1 MHILIV
7 DQCCKQKDFP
17 DDCSEFDQK
26 VIDQT
31 SREDL
36 INRPDSCG
44 IPANDL
50 YQGRQQQAISRAVNT
65 LRANGH
71 SVVRLFV
78 SAGFGIVQE
87 STPLPPYNVTFQGMG
102 KSAIRDRAD
111 KLQIRADLARIL
123 SDIEQPDVAFLP
135 LGSDYL
141 EAIDLERVL
150 EALPDTTN
158 VVLFNQE
165 SRTEG
170 EEFLL
175 SLSARNPDASQY
187 GVNAIELKGHYIE
200 KFASRVANEGPP
212 DDPEDLVSYCRDEL
226 TSQTGFDR
234 FS

>member
-1 MHILIV
+1 
-7 DQCCKQKDFP
+7 
-17 DDCSEFDQK
+17 
-26 VIDQT
+26 
-31 SREDL
+31 
-36 INRPDSCG
+36 
-44 IPANDL
+44 
-50 YQGRQQQAISRAVNT
+50 
-65 LRANGH
+65 
-71 SVVRLFV
+71 
-78 SAGFGIVQE
+78 
-87 STPLPPYNVTFQGMG
+87 MG

-111 KLQIRADLARIL
+111 KLQIRTDLARII